1 MKRLV
6 KHRFTLAELLVSMAV
21 FSMLLLIMMQFFS
34 GARTLWTANEKRSAI
49 YADATVAMDLMSKL
63 LQSTVYNCDSGTPF
77 AITGG
82 QTVNALGKP
91 EPLKRPDTISDT
103 DNGTDG
109 WNSKIYFLSN
119 SPLELSKGG
128 SVRYLSFQRKTDTNV
143 SGVSRNVLEIWVFSD
158 SSDTELKFDQC
169 FTPYGDIVPNDTPI
183 DKYSQLAKANEYLDR
198 VFNGELSSKFKD
210 NEKKVVLR
218 NVTGLKFTPVDHTG
232 IPIYGATFNNL
243 PAGIEIELSLMENEQ
258 TIRDYQAL
266 ETKDLRNEFRLKNE
280 YTFRR
285 TIWLGDRTVSL

>member
-1 MKRLV
+1 
-6 KHRFTLAELLVSMAV
+6 MAV
-21 FSMLLLIMMQFFS
+21 FSILLLIMMQFFS

-49 YADATVAMDLMSKL
+49 YADATVAMDLMSQL
-63 LQSTVYNCDSGTPF
+63 LQSTIYNCDNGTPF
-77 AITGG
+77 AINNSQATAASAVPRAADGVI
-82 QTVNALGKP
+82 TASIV
-91 EPLKRPDTISDT
+91 
-103 DNGTDG
+103 DG
-109 WNSKIYFLSN
+109 WNSNIYFLSN

-143 SGVSRNVLEIWVFSD
+143 SGVYSNVLEILVFSD
-158 SSDTELKFDQC
+158 SSAADLKFDQC
-169 FTPYGDIVPNDTPI
+169 FTPFGPDVVPANTPT
-183 DKYSQLAKANEYLDR
+183 DKYSQLKEANKHLNK
-198 VFNGELSSKFKD
+198 VFYGELSSKFKD

-232 IPIYGATFNNL
+232 IPIYGTTCNNL

-266 ETKDLRNEFRLKNE
+266 DTKALRDEFRLKNE